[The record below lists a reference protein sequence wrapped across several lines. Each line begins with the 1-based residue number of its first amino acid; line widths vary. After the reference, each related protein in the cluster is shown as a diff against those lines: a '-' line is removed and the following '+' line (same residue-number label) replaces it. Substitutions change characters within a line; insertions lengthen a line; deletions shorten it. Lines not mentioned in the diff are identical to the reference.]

1 MGYKSVEDLR
11 EHRVFYHFL
20 EISKI
25 PRQTFF
31 EKEISNFIL
40 NWAKGLNLEVHQ
52 DEKYNLLIK
61 KPATLGYENKKPI
74 VIQAHIDMVC
84 EKRPEVEHDFRKDPI
99 KLILEGDIIQI

>member
-1 MGYKSVEDLR
+1 MGYKSIEDLK

-40 NWAKGLNLEVHQ
+40 NWAKALNLEVHQ